1 MSGRYT
7 FGNMIRFEDET
18 DLVGMFGLL
27 TFISL
32 CEESL
37 FGTNMISGM
46 WTILFLR
53 KDTSFLKL
61 TCK

>member
-18 DLVGMFGLL
+18 DLVDKFGLL
-27 TFISL
+27 IFISL

-46 WTILFLR
+46 
-53 KDTSFLKL
+53 
-61 TCK
+61 